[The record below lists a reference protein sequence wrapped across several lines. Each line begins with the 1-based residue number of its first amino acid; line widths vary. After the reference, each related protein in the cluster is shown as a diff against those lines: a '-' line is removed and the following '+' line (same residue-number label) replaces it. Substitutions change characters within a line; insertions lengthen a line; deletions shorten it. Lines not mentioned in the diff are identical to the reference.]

1 MFYAPLYELLPELAR
16 RETRSVTIENN
27 PSLPDG
33 EYGLLEAYCNEP
45 GCDCRRVMFN
55 IFTPDSHKA
64 LAVVAYGW
72 ESKAF
77 YANWFGRNDPDIIQQ
92 MQGPILNPDSPQ
104 SALAP
109 ALVQLVDYVLQDEA
123 YVVRLKRHYRLFKQK
138 VNDQA
143 GCPAR
148 RRPRRAKPKTKK
160 RRHRK

>member
-1 MFYAPLYELLPELAR
+1 MFYAPFYELFPELAR
-16 RETRSVTIENN
+16 RETLSVTVKND

-55 IFTPDSHKA
+55 IFTPDSPEA

-77 YANWFGRNDPDIIQQ
+77 YADWFGRYDPDIIQQ

-104 SALAP
+104 SELAP
-109 ALVQLVDYVLQDEA
+109 ALLQLVDYVLQDEA
-123 YVVRLKRHYRLFKQK
+123 YVARLKRHYRLFKQ
-138 VNDQA
+138 DQA
-143 GCPAR
+143 GYPSRHRSR
-148 RRPRRAKPKTKK
+148 RSKPKAKK
-160 RRHRK
+160 RKRRK

>member
-1 MFYAPLYELLPELAR
+1 MFYAPFYELFPELAR

-55 IFTPDSHKA
+55 IFTPDSPKA

-77 YANWFGRNDPDIIQQ
+77 YADWFGRYDPDIIQQ

-104 SALAP
+104 SELAP
-109 ALVQLVDYVLQDEA
+109 ALVQLVDYVLQDEV
-123 YVVRLKRHYRLFKQK
+123 YVARLKRHYRLFKQK

-143 GCPAR
+143 GYPSR
-148 RRPRRAKPKTKK
+148 HRSRRAKPKAKK
-160 RRHRK
+160 RKRRK